1 MKPLTPTTPHMII
14 MVGIPGSGKTHFASH
29 FAKTFNA
36 PYVNQAE
43 LQSLANT
50 DDTRATTIAA
60 RVLDEILKTQR
71 TLVYEGPTHLRT
83 VRQSLV
89 KKAHQAGYEPLL
101 VWVQTE
107 TTEAKH
113 RFLKAE
119 KGREAEV
126 HDRIVARF
134 SRPHP
139 TEKAVVISGKHT
151 YASQVKVVLKHLA
164 HARPEQPP
172 QERPTR
178 PGRRLTVR

>member
-36 PYVNQAE
+36 PYINQAE
-43 LQSLANT
+43 LQSLTQT
-50 DDTRATTIAA
+50 DDTRAATVSA
-60 RVLDEILKTQR
+60 RMLDEVLKTQR
-71 TLVYEGPTHLRT
+71 TLVYEGPTYLRT
-83 VRQSLV
+83 VRQSLI
-89 KKAHQAGYEPLL
+89 KKAQQAGYEPLL

-107 TTEAKH
+107 TTEAKN

-119 KGREAEV
+119 KGRDAAAHE
-126 HDRIVARF
+126 RIVSRF

-139 TEKAVVISGKHT
+139 SEKAVVISGKHT
-151 YASQVKVVLKHLA
+151 YASQVKVVLRHLA
-164 HARPEQPP
+164 SDRPEQPP
-172 QERPTR
+172 QERLAR